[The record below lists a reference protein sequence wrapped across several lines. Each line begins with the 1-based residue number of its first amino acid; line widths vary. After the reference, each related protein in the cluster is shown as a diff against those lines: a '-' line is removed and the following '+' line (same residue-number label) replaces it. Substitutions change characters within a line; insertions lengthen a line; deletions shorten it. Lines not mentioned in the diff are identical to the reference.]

1 MAINRVL
8 EKYYLLRMYNMDIS
22 IFGYK
27 LNLEILILIGV
38 IYLIL
43 VVHTLFGSCNMKRVK
58 EGLENM
64 IKGGQGPAPE
74 GEVPEG
80 EGEVPEVV
88 PVTEGEEGQVPV
100 ESFEAEP
107 EPSAIPTNAKKGASK
122 MNGKVTESFVG
133 VNTNYGQSSP
143 YDLAAQTVVDTSSW
157 NQPNMTVVPGKPL
170 SDGVK
175 KFLARKQQQLPL
187 SEGEMDFFANSEFKP
202 ECCPNTYSNSSG
214 CWCGTSQDYNYLITR
229 AGNNVPYSEY

>member
-1 MAINRVL
+1 
-8 EKYYLLRMYNMDIS
+8 MYNMDIS

-43 VVHTLFGSCNMKRVK
+43 VTHTLCGCRVDYSLM
-58 EGLENM
+58 EGLDNM
-64 IKGGQGPAPE
+64 EKPTDKSQEGEPSSETDAETKVDAEEPAPAA
-74 GEVPEG
+74 V
-80 EGEVPEVV
+80 
-88 PVTEGEEGQVPV
+88 
-100 ESFEAEP
+100 A
-107 EPSAIPTNAKKGASK
+107 TNAKKGASK

-133 VNTNYGQSSP
+133 ANTNYGQSSP
-143 YDLAAQTVVDTSSW
+143 YDLATQTVVDTASW
-157 NQPNMTVVPGKPL
+157 SQPDMTVVPGKPL

-187 SEGEMDFFANSEFKP
+187 PEGQMDFLANSEFKP
-202 ECCPNTYSNSSG
+202 ECCPNTYSNSMG

-229 AGNNVPYSEY
+229 GGNNVPYSEY